1 VSVYQPKYRDPKT
14 GEMVKAAVWWL
25 DFNICGRRIR
35 ESTGVT
41 RKTLAVEAEKRR
53 KLDLERSLAGLPT
66 ESKESRIRTVG
77 EVCEAYRNRYAQGH
91 KPKSLTWVNERLAP
105 ILRHLAGVVLPDL
118 SEDRIQ
124 SYIKARIAEG
134 ATRPPGSTKA
144 IGASGRTVNMEISIL
159 SRCIGRKRS
168 ELWPGLRPLTERR
181 DVGRALTPDE
191 EKRLLE
197 ASLRSP
203 SPLIAPFIRIALMT
217 GMRCGEILGLRWRQ
231 VDLVDRTITVGQSK
245 TAAGTGRVIP
255 MNSDLYAVMVA
266 FADWHRQECGG
277 TEPDRYVFPSGVKSG
292 VYDSR
297 RKLVNIRKAWEAV
310 RDAAGLKCRIHD
322 LRHHACSR
330 MAEAGVSEYGM
341 MAIMGHVSRAMLERY
356 SHVRLEAKRAA
367 VEALNLSGGKQ
378 NEAILESNVKESPK
392 VEAIQ

>member
-1 VSVYQPKYRDPKT
+1 MSVYQPKYVDPKT
-14 GEMVKAAVWWL
+14 GATVKSKVWWM
-25 DFNICGRRIR
+25 DFNLCGRRIR

-66 ESKESRIRTVG
+66 ETKESRIRTVG
-77 EVCEAYRNRYAQGH
+77 EVCEAYRNRYTHGH
-91 KPKSLTWVNERLAP
+91 KPKSVAWVNERIAP
-105 ILRHLAGVVLPDL
+105 ILRHLVGVVLPDL
-118 SEDRIQ
+118 TEDRMRAFIA
-124 SYIKARIAEG
+124 ARRDEG
-134 ATRPPGSTKA
+134 AG
-144 IGASGRTVNMEISIL
+144 GRTINMEVSIL

-168 ELWPGLRPLTERR
+168 ELWPRLKPLAEPR
-181 DVGRALTPDE
+181 DAGRALTPE
-191 EKRLLE
+191 EEDRLLE

-231 VDLVDRTITVGQSK
+231 VDLGDRVITVGQAK
-245 TAAGTGRVIP
+245 TAAGTGRQIP
-255 MNSDLYAVMVA
+255 MNNDLHAVMVA
-266 FADWHRQECGG
+266 FADWHRHQCGSIDP
-277 TEPDRYVFPSGVKSG
+277 ERYLFPFGVKTG

-297 RKLVNIRKAWEAV
+297 RKLVNIRKAWESV

-330 MAEAGVSEYGM
+330 MAEAGISEYGM
-341 MAIMGHVSRAMLERY
+341 LAIMGHVSRAMLERY
-356 SHVRLEAKRAA
+356 SHVRMEAKRAA
-367 VEALNLSGGKQ
+367 VEALTLGSGKQ
-378 NEAILESNVKESPK
+378 SGAGFDGYVKESPK